1 MLTNQSQ
8 WTLDLQ
14 KAHPGAGKTDEMHT
28 ENSRATR
35 TETGDW
41 QHGGKHQAD
50 MVVSLDLQDTN
61 DGSTIVVEV
70 GTSAAD
76 LNALIASVPDGT
88 TIILADGIHQFDQ
101 PIVVARDSISLTGQS
116 ETGTV
121 LNFSL
126 AAGSEASLIQVT
138 GGAKTYVDTTKF
150 DAAAGSTILETDA
163 GHGLQVGDAVYLY
176 MPNTQEYLDANGWS
190 NVDWADADTRPF
202 REFITTVTA
211 VDGGT
216 LTLADPL
223 PFDFVAGETRIFS
236 IDLLQDITLA
246 NFTVTND
253 LGEAD
258 HYNFVNTLDA
268 YLGTS
273 AIDLVGTEAI
283 TLSAITVID
292 APSSAVT
299 LRSSIHADVSDL
311 YIDGSHNMG
320 GGGNGY
326 GIELAEAFNNSLT
339 GLEIFNM
346 RHSLVLSAWNAET
359 GNIIEVLD
367 TNRDINFHGSPD
379 LGNEI
384 LVLHSVMDYQLALD
398 ASGGTQWAIV
408 SDGGASF
415 AQSDISGANN
425 VRFVHAEG
433 SGASD
438 WIMGADSGC
447 YLNGHGSNDT
457 LVGGDGDDVIVGG
470 LRRDIMTGGG
480 GSDLFILQMGDDL
493 DRITDFQFGT
503 GGDTLVFSGNPA
515 VDGIEDLVFTQDGQ
529 DLRIRYGSN
538 STVILEHTLLSD
550 VDGAN
555 FEFDPGSDVYGDLW
569 LGMGG

>member
-1 MLTNQSQ
+1 MARNSSGSRNDTSIE
-8 WTLDLQ
+8 
-14 KAHPGAGKTDEMHT
+14 HGHHT
-28 ENSRATR
+28 GWLHSATEIGLAPLS
-35 TETGDW
+35 TESN
-41 QHGGKHQAD
+41 AD
-50 MVVSLDLQDTN
+50 NDTV
-61 DGSTIVVEV
+61 IVEP
-70 GTSAAD
+70 GTSAAE

-88 TIILADGIHQFDQ
+88 TIILADGIHEFDQ
-101 PIVVARDSISLTGQS
+101 PIVIARDSVSLTGQS

-138 GGAKTYVDTTKF
+138 GGAKTYVDATNA

-163 GHGLQVGDAVYLY
+163 GHGLQVGDAIYIY
-176 MPNTQEYLDANGWS
+176 MPNTQDYLDANGWS
-190 NVDWADADTRPF
+190 NVAWDDADTRPF

-223 PFDFVAGETRIFS
+223 PFDFAATETRIFS
-236 IDLLQDITLA
+236 IDLLQDVTLA

-258 HYNFVNTLDA
+258 HYSFANTLDA

-273 AIDLVGTEAI
+273 VIDLIGTEGI
-283 TLSAITVID
+283 TLSGITVID

-299 LRSSIHADVSDL
+299 LRSSVHADISDL

-326 GIELAEAFNNSLT
+326 GVELAEAFNNSLT

-359 GNIIEVLD
+359 GNTVEVLD

-398 ASGGTQWAIV
+398 ASGGTQWSIV

-415 AQSDISGANN
+415 AQTDISGANDI
-425 VRFVHAEG
+425 RFVYAEG
-433 SGASD
+433 SGAAD
-438 WIMGADSGC
+438 WIMGADSGS

-457 LVGGDGDDVIVGG
+457 LIGGDGDDVIVGG
-470 LRRDIMTGGG
+470 LRRDVMTGGS

-493 DRITDFQFGT
+493 DRITDFQFGA
-503 GGDTLVFSGNPA
+503 GGDTLVFSGNGA
-515 VDGIEDLVFTQDGQ
+515 VDGIEDLVFTQYGE

-555 FEFDPGSDVYGDLW
+555 FVFDPLSETYGDLW